1 MATELDAL
9 QLNFT
14 ADVSTKA
21 IPSIDRLIKSL
32 QTLGDRMGMFNK
44 TSDYATNIGNM
55 AKSIDTLSSS
65 INNVDS
71 GKFKQLSSSIRSFV
85 KASESLSNFKGFNA
99 VQNGADGVSTAV
111 KKVADEFAKEWGING
126 KKATEQL
133 TEAIT
138 RMYNSFD
145 DTSAL
150 NTAFGDVQK
159 LVKQFADLSSQI
171 GETNSQW
178 QEVRKWISSSN
189 IALPDMTG
197 EWGDDYKRKR
207 GILGISNTTTS
218 TSRQGDFAEQVA
230 QMNSALGTT
239 FDVTKSEQDL
249 LNDVVDYI
257 ERGRDKASELARS
270 FFESKTNADMLKDS
284 IYSLMDNLGHVEK
297 NAESL
302 NANFSN
308 IQSSPLENITSGLES
323 ISGITLPDFSGM
335 TALASAITRIGGD
348 NGTRASQ
355 NLIPIAEGIK
365 AFTGINIPQLE
376 GIETFANGL
385 RSLGSKNVGV
395 AAEALPRLAQGLRE
409 FSTVQIPTGL
419 DGLTQLGQSLSVF
432 GRKTAQQAVETIP
445 RLTTAFRGLI
455 NELASAPSIS
465 TNLVQLTDALARFVS
480 NVNRVG
486 TSSNKA
492 SKGLNLFGNTA
503 SSVSKKT
510 FSLAAAIGK
519 IYATY
524 FLLFR
529 AFGKIRDA
537 IDISSSLKEV
547 ENVVNTTFGSM
558 TDDVNEFAQTSIK
571 SFGMSELSAKQYASR
586 FQAMGVAMA
595 IPAQSIAKAQ
605 QQLNAINPVL
615 NARGYSDTADSIADM
630 SINITKLTADMAS
643 FYNVAQEDVA
653 KDLESIF
660 TGQTRPLRTY
670 GLDLSNATLQEWA
683 MKNGIDANIKSMTQA
698 EKTLLRYQ
706 YVMANTSAV
715 QGDFAKTS
723 LTWANQVRILGQN
736 FQRLGA
742 VIGSGFIAWLRPMI
756 VQVNAAMDSIIAAVQ
771 KTVNALGKIFGWQM
785 IVDTTG
791 NQLID
796 DTEGVADAWDDATG
810 AAKKYAKQLLGIDEL
825 NNLTTQ
831 DKGGSGADSGIGG
844 GLSGGNIIDPGGIS
858 FKKFDSDIVSLF
870 QLGTKISNALRD
882 ALAGIDWNSVYQK
895 AKNFGTGLAS
905 FLNGLI
911 KPDTFFQIGKT
922 IAGVLN
928 TVIESA
934 LAFGKEGR
942 WEQWGLSIASGING
956 FFENF
961 KWEDFAQTINTW
973 AQGLWTMIK
982 TAITGDENGEGG
994 IDWKNVF
1001 SGLYDFVS
1009 NLDIETVGLIIGAI
1023 TIKKVG
1029 KWVFGGGLTSAL
1041 GTALSTAIKNSPTFA
1056 KTVFGGISTALS
1068 SMGGV
1073 GGLLTEDLGLIF
1085 GAGTA
1090 AEIGLTIGTAV
1101 IGGIL
1106 AAWGGWNLGQILY
1119 EKISGETIDMSFG
1132 EQMSEIFSSFT
1143 DGTALDALKLWGED
1157 IVGAFSEIGNAI
1169 KKPFD
1174 GIGSWLDTNV
1184 FSPISMMASDLWTGI
1199 STLWGTV
1206 SGWVNDHII
1215 KPIVNFSI
1223 GLSTRVSQIFQ
1234 GLWIIIKGVWITV
1247 SGWFNTN
1254 VITPVINFFGNLKA
1268 DIENKMSTAW
1278 LAIRALW
1285 GIVSGWFKSTV
1296 IQPIITNFT
1305 NFKNSVVSVF
1315 TTAWNLIKAV
1325 WIGVGNWF
1333 KTYVISPISFAFT
1346 GLWTAIKVGMEASF
1360 NAVIGGIESGINF
1373 IVEGIN
1379 KIIRGFNKVV
1389 SWAAKVA
1396 EIDWGGVDEIPSVS
1410 IDRISM
1416 YEYGGFPTQGS
1427 LFVAGETYGQSEWVG
1442 NVNGR
1447 TGVVSG
1453 YEITD
1458 ISKTIRETS
1467 EQELMMLRQQNQLLS
1482 GILAKEFGITKN
1494 DIGKAAREY
1503 GIEYFNRTGNQAY
1516 VN

>member
-9 QLNFT
+9 QLNLT
-14 ADVSTKA
+14 ASTSGA
-21 IPSIDRLIKSL
+21 ITSIDKLISTL
-32 QTLGDRMGMFNK
+32 QKLGDRLGMFSK

-55 AKSIDTLSSS
+55 AKSIDTLSCS
-65 INNVDS
+65 INNIDS

-99 VQNGADGVSTAV
+99 VQNGADGVSAAIR
-111 KKVADEFAKEWGING
+111 KVADEFSKQWGING
-126 KKATEQL
+126 KNATEKL
-133 TEAIT
+133 TSAIEK
-138 RMYNSFD
+138 MYNSFD
-145 DTSAL
+145 DSSAL
-150 NTAFGDVQK
+150 NNAFINVQN

-207 GILGISNTTTS
+207 GILGISNTTTG

-257 ERGRDKASELARS
+257 ERGRDKASELART
-270 FFESKTNADMLKDS
+270 FFDSKTNADMLKDS
-284 IYSLMDNLGHVEK
+284 IYSLMDSLGQVEK
-297 NAESL
+297 NAENI

-308 IQSSPLENITSGLES
+308 VQSSPLESITGGLES
-323 ISGITLPDFSGM
+323 ISGITLPDFSNM
-335 TALASAITRIGGD
+335 TVLASAISKIGGD
-348 NGTRASQ
+348 SGTRARE
-355 NLIPIAEGIK
+355 NLVPIADGIK

-445 RLTTAFRGLI
+445 ILTTAFRGLI
-455 NELASAPSIS
+455 NELASAPSVS

-492 SKGLNLFGNTA
+492 SKGLRLFGNTA

-529 AFGKIRDA
+529 GIGKIKDA

-558 TDDVNEFAQTSIK
+558 TDKVNEFAQRSIK
-571 SFGMSELSAKQYASR
+571 DFGMSELSAKQYASR
-586 FQAMGVAMA
+586 FQAMGVAMS

-605 QQLNAINPVL
+605 QQLNAIHPVL
-615 NARGYSDTADSIADM
+615 SARGYSDTADSIADM

-653 KDLESIF
+653 KDLESIW
-660 TGQTRPLRTY
+660 TGQTRPLRAY
-670 GLDLSNATLQEWA
+670 GLDLTNATLQEWA
-683 MKNGIDANIKSMTQA
+683 LKNGIDAKIKSMSQA
-698 EKTLLRYQ
+698 EKTMLRYQ

-742 VIGSGFIAWLRPMI
+742 AIGSGFIAWLRPMI

-810 AAKKYAKQLLGIDEL
+810 SAKKYAKQLLGIDEL

-831 DKGGSGADSGIGG
+831 DKSGSGADSGIGG
-844 GLSGGNIIDPGGIS
+844 GSSGGNIIEPGGI
-858 FKKFDSDIVSLF
+858 KFEKFESDIASLF
-870 QLGTKISNALRD
+870 QLGTKISNALRN
-882 ALAGIDWNSVYQK
+882 ALAGIDWDSVYQK

-911 KPDTFFQIGKT
+911 KPDTFYQIGKT
-922 IAGVLN
+922 IAGGLN

-961 KWEDFAQTINTW
+961 NWEDFAQTINTW

-982 TAITGDENGEGG
+982 TAVTGDENGKGG

-1001 SGLYDFVS
+1001 SGLWDFFS
-1009 NLDIETVGLIIGAI
+1009 NLDISTIGIIAGAI
-1023 TIKKVG
+1023 TIKNAARWIIPQVQNLSLKA
-1029 KWVFGGGLTSAL
+1029 AL
-1041 GTALSTAIKNSPTFA
+1041 VIGVAALSFEGGKKLGEFLNPEDKEIYANFNFSDFSNTDLEDYLGGAYLMIQDFKNNNALKFGAEVLFGPIGLWAVSIANRLKAIDEFSENVK
-1056 KTVFGGISTALS
+1056 K
-1068 SMGGV
+1068 
-1073 GGLLTEDLGLIF
+1073 IF
-1085 GAGTA
+1085 GEVSGFI
-1090 AEIGLTIGTAV
+1090 EEKF
-1101 IGGIL
+1101 
-1106 AAWGGWNLGQILY
+1106 N
-1119 EKISGETIDMSFG
+1119 KISDWFNTY
-1132 EQMSEIFSSFT
+1132 
-1143 DGTALDALKLWGED
+1143 
-1157 IVGAFSEIGNAI
+1157 
-1169 KKPFD
+1169 
-1174 GIGSWLDTNV
+1174 V
-1184 FSPISMMASDLWTGI
+1184 FNPISMMASDLWTGI

-1206 SGWVNDHII
+1206 SGWINDHII

-1234 GLWIIIKGVWITV
+1234 GLWITIKGVWITV

-1254 VITPVINFFGNLKA
+1254 VITPVINFFGNLKG

-1278 LAIRALW
+1278 LTIKALW
-1285 GIVSGWFKSTV
+1285 GIASGWFKSTV
-1296 IQPIITNFT
+1296 IQPTITNFT
-1305 NFKNSVVSVF
+1305 NFKNSVASVF
-1315 TTAWNLIKAV
+1315 TTAWNLIKTV
-1325 WIGVGNWF
+1325 WIGARNWF
-1333 KTYVISPISFAFT
+1333 KTYVISPISLAFT
-1346 GLWTAIKVGMEASF
+1346 GLWSGIKTGLKSAF
-1360 NAVIGGIESGINF
+1360 NAVICGIESGINF
-1373 IVEGIN
+1373 IVSGIN
-1379 KIIRGFNKVV
+1379 KIIGGFNKVI

-1396 EIDWGGVDEIPSVS
+1396 EIDWGGVDEIPKVS
-1410 IDRISM
+1410 IPRISM

-1427 LFVAGETYGQSEWVG
+1427 IFVAGETYGQSEWVG
-1442 NVNGR
+1442 NVNGK

-1494 DIGKAAREY
+1494 DIGRAAREY
-1503 GIEYFNRTGNQAY
+1503 GIDYFNRTGNQAY